1 MSPELKDQKCPI
13 CGKDKLTL
21 TEEDYDIPHF
31 GKCFLMTMHCDSCHY
46 HTSDVESEENKGPI
60 KITFEVEKEED
71 MRVRVIKSSEA
82 AVKIPQ
88 MRMSMEPG
96 TASTGFLSN
105 IEGLLNRFKKIIE
118 SERDNAED
126 QSIRKKAKNLLKK
139 LWKVELGEEK
149 LKIIIED
156 PSGNSA
162 IVSDR
167 AETKKL

>member
-1 MSPELKDQKCPI
+1 MSPELKGQKCPM
-13 CGKDKLTL
+13 CMKDTLTL
-21 TEEDYDIPHF
+21 TEENYDIPHF
-31 GKCFLMTMHCDSCHY
+31 GMCFLMTMHCENCHY
-46 HTSDVESEENKGPI
+46 HTSDVEAEENKGPI

-71 MRVRVIKSSEA
+71 MKVRVIKSSEA
-82 AVKIPQ
+82 TVKIPQ

-118 SERDNAED
+118 SQRDNAED
-126 QSIRKKAKNLLKK
+126 ASVRKKAKNLLKK
-139 LWKVELGEEK
+139 LWKVEIGDEK

-162 IVSDR
+162 IISDR
-167 AETKKL
+167 TDTKKL

>member
-1 MSPELKDQKCPI
+1 MPEIKNQKCPM

-21 TEEDYDIPHF
+21 TEEDYEVPHF

-46 HTSDVESEENKGPI
+46 HTSDVETEENKDPI
-60 KITFEVEKEED
+60 KITFEVEKEDD
-71 MRVRVIKSSEA
+71 MKVRVIKSSDA
-82 AVKIPQ
+82 TVKIPQ

-118 SERDNAED
+118 SERDNAD
-126 QSIRKKAKNLLKK
+126 DPSVRKKAKNLLKK
-139 LWKVELGEEK
+139 LWKVELGDEK
-149 LKIIIED
+149 LKIIIDD